1 MGLATYLGFKAP
13 PPAPLTSATPT
24 PSTPRRATAA
34 RARPRFA
41 SGIRSPWSAPSGLA
55 DVVWQ
60 DWFTADGD
68 VVPINRQT
76 ALTIPAV
83 VRGVQQ
89 VTAPLMACPWVQYEG
104 DTASVNQPTWLYA
117 TDSEVAPQYRT
128 GFVAEDLVLHGWSVL
143 LIGKDGRGAINAV
156 DRLSPALWAFDGDG
170 NVTDADGQP
179 LEAGTYALIKGPHDG
194 ILTTG
199 ARTLRGAIAL
209 ETAWTKAVRNPQ
221 PTTILQQTTDDT
233 LEDEEVDSL
242 LEDWRVA
249 RQDPEGTVA
258 FIPYGIEAS
267 FPGETVTEL
276 LVQARNAAAVDI
288 ARLIG
293 IPAAAVDAGA
303 VQTSL
308 TYTNT
313 SVGVG
318 LQLAQQGVKPYADA
332 IGAGLSLDTVTPK
345 GTRIALDMTQLF
357 ADAATISPSG
367 TPTKD

>member
-13 PPAPLTSATPT
+13 PPAPLAAAALPG
-24 PSTPRRATAA
+24 RVTAA
-34 RARPRFA
+34 RARPRFT
-41 SGIRSPWSAPSGLA
+41 SGIRSPWQGPSGLA
-55 DVVWQ
+55 EVVWQ
-60 DWFTADGD
+60 DWFSPDGD
-68 VVPINRQT
+68 VIPVNRST

-83 VRGVQQ
+83 VRGLQQ
-89 VTAPLMACPWVQYEG
+89 VTAPLMACPWVQYAGTEPT
-104 DTASVNQPTWLYA
+104 DTQPAWLYA
-117 TDSEVAPQYRT
+117 TDTEVAPQYRT
-128 GFVAEDLVLHGWSVL
+128 TFVAEDLVLNGWSVL
-143 LIGKDGRGAINAV
+143 LIGKDGRGAVNAV
-156 DRLSPALWAFDGDG
+156 DRLSPTLWAFDGDG
-170 NVTDADGQP
+170 NVTDADGAP
-179 LEAGTYALIKGPHDG
+179 LEVGTYALIKGPHDG
-194 ILTTG
+194 ILNTG

-209 ETAWTKAVRNPQ
+209 EQAWTKAVRNPT
-221 PTTILQQTTDDT
+221 PITILQQTTDDT
-233 LEDEEVDSL
+233 LEDSEIDAL
-242 LEDWRVA
+242 LADWNLA
-249 RQDPEGTVA
+249 RQDPDGATA
-258 FIPYGIEAS
+258 FMPHGIEAQ

-276 LVQARNAAAVDI
+276 LVQARNAAAVDV

-293 IPAAAVDAGA
+293 VPAAAVDAGA